1 MNVASN
7 APSSP
12 TTEAMPTE
20 KVFLKQAGLAKDAFQ
35 TFLAVRKLG
44 SVNVIRPALIDLI
57 NYTASRSLL
66 MFFLPKL
73 RAFIRL
79 ASIFTPI
86 S

>member
-57 NYTASRSLL
+57 NYTASRLLL
-66 MFFLPKL
+66 MVFPSKAYRFY
-73 RAFIRL
+73 
-79 ASIFTPI
+79 
-86 S
+86 

>member
-35 TFLAVRKLG
+35 TFLAVHKLG